1 MIDKI
6 KTVHKPWGK
15 EEWLELND
23 AYCYKRIYIN
33 EGYKTSYQYHNF
45 KKETNYIIEG
55 TAEIWLE
62 NDEGVVEKKIMK
74 AGEFFNVTPPKKH
87 RVIAITDI
95 ILQEVSTPEVDDV
108 IRINDEFNRT
118 DGKINS
124 EHQTPAVLVLA
135 AGTGSRLGGLTKN
148 VNKAMLPI
156 NNKAIIS
163 YIIGKFPSEYEFIVA
178 LGYKGKSLKEYC
190 QLTYPNHKFTF
201 VDIDN
206 IDKEGS
212 GPGYSALK
220 CKEYLQRP
228 FYFVVADCIIDS
240 KMPHLDGNWLGV
252 YPTSYPEKY
261 STIKTDSKDNIL
273 EFKNKSEDGFD
284 NAFIGLASIW
294 DFDIFWKELENNIQN
309 GEIVSAFLNPSSY
322 PSFKTKSFKWLD
334 TGNLDDLNRTKL
346 YFNDNPLSLYKVTDE
361 ITYKEGKFIKFN
373 PSVDFIKNKAER
385 ANKLSSLIPSNFYS
399 TDYFISYEWEKGN
412 TLYSLDSLK
421 YYSKFLEFF
430 DNILRSSNGC
440 NLNEET
446 YKKFYID
453 KTENRKAKFIDRF
466 GEKYYNQSFTINGKS
481 YEPLQNILPKF
492 LEISDFS
499 SNTIYEKFHGDLQFD
514 NIIFDPETEKF
525 TYIDWRESFG
535 GETKGGDV
543 YYDLAKLYGGCIIP
557 YNLAK
562 SESFVNL
569 SEGET
574 IINYTYHLP
583 SNLKKFKEEY
593 ESWIIGR
600 GFNLEK
606 IKIMTALIFLNM
618 SPLHDDNFGKM
629 LWFKSIEMLTNVS
642 K

>member
-1 MIDKI
+1 MGNT

-33 EGYKTSYQYHNF
+33 AGYKTSYQYHNF
-45 KKETNYIIEG
+45 KKETNYIISG
-55 TAEIWLE
+55 TAEVWLE

-118 DGKINS
+118 DGKIS
-124 EHQTPAVLVLA
+124 AEHQTPAVLILA
-135 AGTGSRLGGLTKN
+135 AGTGSRLGNLTKN

-163 YIIGKFPSEYEFIVA
+163 YIIEKFPNEYEFVVA
-178 LGYKGKSLKEYC
+178 LGYKGESLKEYC
-190 QLTYPNHKFTF
+190 QLTYPNYKFTF
-201 VDIDN
+201 VNIDN
-206 IDKEGS
+206 IDQEGS

-261 STIKTDSKDNIL
+261 STIKTDLKDNIL
-273 EFKNKSEDGFD
+273 EFKNKSENGFD

-309 GEIVSAFLNPSSY
+309 GEIVSAFNNPSSY

-373 PSVDFIKNKAER
+373 PSIDFIKNKSKR
-385 ANKLSSLIPSNFYS
+385 AKKLSSLIPSNFYS
-399 TDYFISYEWEKGN
+399 TNYFISYDWEKGD
-412 TLYSLDSLK
+412 TLYSLDSLE
-421 YYSKFLEFF
+421 YYNKFLGFF
-430 DNILRSSNGC
+430 DTILRSSNIHE
-440 NLNEET
+440 LNEET

-466 GEKYYNQSFTINGKS
+466 GEKYYNQSFTINNKS
-481 YEPLQNILPKF
+481 CEPLQNILPKF
-492 LEISDFS
+492 LKISDFS
-499 SNTIYEKFHGDLQFD
+499 SNTVYEKFHGDLQFD
-514 NIIFDPETEKF
+514 NIIFNPENEKF

-562 SESFVNL
+562 DESFVDL

-574 IINYTYHLP
+574 IISYTYHLP

-593 ESWIIGR
+593 ESWIIDR
-600 GFNLEK
+600 GFDLEK

-629 LWFKSIEMLTNVS
+629 LWFKSIEMLSDVS
-642 K
+642 Q